1 MNQPFAN
8 RASSPHHAR
17 AQKKSG
23 FWQKPDFFR
32 AAGGLWAILLILIA
46 AGPIF
51 AAPAPQA
58 TQPVPAKDS
67 AIQPVDVVVLLDDS
81 GSMDTC
87 WPWPRDGAPFRPP
100 CRAPSFNQ
108 PSDPAGLRYS
118 AARLLIQLA
127 DDDDRIAVIR
137 FDSGAAG
144 VGELGALQPIG
155 DEANRRRLSA
165 ELQPPTSYAGR
176 GYTRFDL
183 ALDEAVRVLES
194 GRQPGRSRYVLLLS
208 DGEPSQPDGV
218 GSQRPR
224 VQAQI
229 ATLEENDVLIFP
241 VTLCNPSS
249 GCAGDFLR
257 EEFAVYGVREAATA
271 ADLLQIFSQILGD
284 MKPDR
289 STITGADNGGGDGLQ
304 VNIRDA
310 HGAQQ
315 LAFVTAKGDLLSV
328 ERDGQPTLARAALDD
343 PNVSVAIVDREQLAS
358 GLWTATTG
366 NGSGFVVA
374 QAESYPQLINP
385 PPSVAESPASVR
397 YYPAGKP
404 PLLIAQGHG
413 PGADEIIYYN
423 GDVALEPFGN
433 GVHALALSEE
443 PGPIRL
449 QLGDDQA
456 PLQLIRTFQLEARAD
471 LPTLQIFSPTPGDPG
486 LLEDGRQRLQV
497 GFGGGRP
504 VSGLAATVY
513 VTDETDDAQGG
524 GQLVYQAEM
533 TCDDQLCSDERFT
546 PGDGRD
552 YKITYVL
559 AGEVDGVRF
568 SDWGQTTSELA
579 PAVYLRG
586 LPAQLDLSQMPPDGW
601 PIELAA
607 GTTEPIGDLKASIRL
622 SRLDDQDPTLSEP
635 VSGVTLDFLEDVPEE
650 GALQTALKVA
660 GLASLRPG
668 DYVGTIDLEATNPS
682 GLPMD
687 VAIRPAPE
695 IPVTLTVPRP
705 QATLLSQTADFGS
718 ALFDTSPNFRLDQ
731 EVLVPVE
738 FSGDPFPVDASLT
751 ASSCPGLSVEAG
763 EVRREGGRLVLPLHL
778 TSAGP
783 MQPATCTGTLAL
795 SGPDDYHDVTPQT
808 VDWRS
813 RVNAVEWSL
822 VNGAL
827 NLGDLQDAGAQATGE
842 LLIRFNGKTP
852 FILEMDSIDVTGE
865 SGDGPLTLTGE
876 DLEMPPV
883 EVNGPPDENGVY
895 RVPVALA
902 ARRDI
907 PFDPLRGSYYSG
919 DLALRVVGLDPVE
932 RLGVAFRSPNFVQ
945 RYIAP
950 IVVPVYSLPWALLTV
965 PLTLLLVLIAMARF
979 RGRNFDEDEIEEAAM
994 AATMQMAANQPPEP
1008 LVVGD
1013 SGGFVPANPGAADAA
1028 WGQSEWGAPWGDD
1041 APAPGAASAPPA
1053 SARPDDDPWSSSW

>member
-1 MNQPFAN
+1 
-8 RASSPHHAR
+8 
-17 AQKKSG
+17 
-23 FWQKPDFFR
+23 
-32 AAGGLWAILLILIA
+32 
-46 AGPIF
+46 
-51 AAPAPQA
+51 
-58 TQPVPAKDS
+58 
-67 AIQPVDVVVLLDDS
+67 VDVVVLLDDS

-87 WPWPRDGAPFRPP
+87 WPWPQDGPPFRPP

-108 PSDPAGLRYS
+108 PSDPAELRYS

-127 DDDDRIAVIR
+127 DDDDRIAVVR
-137 FDSGAAG
+137 FDSGATG
-144 VGELGALQPIG
+144 VGELGVLQPIG
-155 DEANRRRLSA
+155 DEANRRKLSA
-165 ELQPPTSYAGR
+165 ALQPPTSYAGR

-183 ALDEAVRVLES
+183 ALDEAIRVLEE
-194 GRQPGRSRYVLLLS
+194 GRQPGRSQYVLLLS
-208 DGEPSQPDGV
+208 DGDPSQPDGV

-224 VQAQI
+224 VQEQI
-229 ATLEENDVLIFP
+229 AILEENETLIFP

-257 EEFAVYGVREAATA
+257 EEFAAYGVREAATA
-271 ADLLQIFSQILGD
+271 ADLLLIFSQILGD

-289 STITGADNGGGDGLQ
+289 STISAAGSGDGLQ

-328 ERDGQPTLARAALDD
+328 QRDGQPTLARAALDD

-358 GLWTATTG
+358 GQWTAVMG
-366 NGSGFVVA
+366 DGAGFVVA

-413 PGADEIIYYN
+413 PGADETIYYN

-433 GVHALALSEE
+433 GVHALALTEE
-443 PGPIRL
+443 PGPITL

-456 PLQLIRTFQLEARAD
+456 PLQLIRAFQLEARED
-471 LPTLQIFSPTPGDPG
+471 LPKLQVFSPAPGNPG

-497 GFGGGRP
+497 GFGGDQAVTR
-504 VSGLAATVY
+504 LAATVY
-513 VTDETDDAQGG
+513 VTDETDDPQGG

-533 TCDDQLCSDERFT
+533 ICDDHLCTDERFR

-559 AGEVDGVRF
+559 EGEVDGARF
-568 SDWGQTTSELA
+568 SDWGQALSELA

-607 GTTEPIGDLKASIRL
+607 GTTEPIGDLKATIRL
-622 SRLDDQDPTLSEP
+622 NRIDDQDPAVSEP
-635 VSGVTLDFLEDVPEE
+635 VGGVTLDFLEDVPEE
-650 GALQTALKVA
+650 GALQTALRIA
-660 GLASLRPG
+660 GLESLRPG
-668 DYVGTIDLEATNPS
+668 QYTGTIELEATNPS

-718 ALFDTSPNFRLDQ
+718 TLFDTSPNFRLDQ

-738 FSGDPFPVDASLT
+738 FSGAPFPVDATL
-751 ASSCPGLSVEAG
+751 AGSSCPGLSVEAG

-783 MQPATCTGTLAL
+783 VQPATCAGTIAL
-795 SGPDDYHDVTPQT
+795 SGPDDDHDVTPQSI
-808 VDWRS
+808 DWRS

-852 FILEMDSIDVTGE
+852 FLVEMDDISVTGE

-895 RVPVALA
+895 RVPVALV

-907 PFDPLRGSYYSG
+907 PFDPVRGSYYSG

-965 PLTLLLVLIAMARF
+965 PLTFLLVLIVLARF
-979 RGRNFDEDEIEEAAM
+979 RGRNFGEDEIEEAAM

-1008 LVVGD
+1008 PVTAG
-1013 SGGFVPANPGAADAA
+1013 GGFVPANPGAADAA
-1028 WGQSEWGAPWGDD
+1028 WGQSEWGAPWSEGAADADD
-1041 APAPGAASAPPA
+1041 ASAPAPPA